1 MSAPDSIPEED
12 NAEDELRT
20 AAFLVIGNEL
30 LTGKIEDRNVP
41 VLAREL
47 FGLGIALRRVVICED
62 DVETIAADLDALR
75 ECYDFVFTSGGV
87 GPTHDDVTMG
97 AVARCFGVELERAEP
112 LAELL
117 RGHFG
122 DRLREEHLRMADVPA
137 GAELVVT
144 ESVRWP
150 TVRIGGVFVLPG
162 LPEVFAMKMPLLREH
177 LGADRPFVTRTV
189 RTSSG
194 EGEIAG
200 LLERI
205 GERHPGVQIGSYPR
219 WGDGPVRVR
228 VTFDGRDLAAVEAA
242 AASFAEALGDD
253 RLVAS

>member
-1 MSAPDSIPEED
+1 MTAPDPTQKED
-12 NAEDELRT
+12 NAAESLRT

-75 ECYDFVFTSGGV
+75 ERYDYVFTSGGV
-87 GPTHDDVTMG
+87 GPTHDDVTMR
-97 AVARCFGVELERAEP
+97 AVARAFGVELERAEP

-117 RGHFG
+117 RGYFG
-122 DRLREEHLRMADVPA
+122 ERLRPEHLRMADVPA
-137 GAELVVT
+137 GAELVVSD
-144 ESVRWP
+144 SVRWP

-162 LPEVFAMKMPLLREH
+162 LPEVFEMKMPLLRDH
-177 LGADRPFVTRTV
+177 LGADRPFVTRAVHT
-189 RTSSG
+189 TSG
-194 EGEIAG
+194 EGEIAA

-205 GERHPGVQIGSYPR
+205 GESHPGVQIGSYPR

-228 VTFDGRDLAAVEAA
+228 VTFDGRDPEVVERA